1 MWLSQKKLLHTMGT
15 IPHAGSGFSDWQG
28 TGISI
33 GSSQPRARLRAQ
45 DWRERKRMIIPL
57 WLHLSLLVGSA
68 AAGFV
73 LTALVDLYLAEMLP
87 EDLDWW
93 LNLRQ

>member
-1 MWLSQKKLLHTMGT
+1 
-15 IPHAGSGFSDWQG
+15 
-28 TGISI
+28 
-33 GSSQPRARLRAQ
+33 
-45 DWRERKRMIIPL
+45 MIIPL

-93 LNLRQ
+93 LN